1 MYPPSPPCCRL
12 YLEADGRIRCGKVND
27 KAQYLLGAAG
37 SVPYRWIN
45 LEYDKITRIV
55 GLDQYLESVKKHKRL
70 DVCRAKMSYM
80 LQ

>member
-1 MYPPSPPCCRL
+1 M
-12 YLEADGRIRCGKVND
+12 ND

-37 SVPYRWIN
+37 SVTYRWIN

-70 DVCRAKMSYM
+70 DVCRAKMGYM

>member
-1 MYPPSPPCCRL
+1 M
-12 YLEADGRIRCGKVND
+12 
-27 KAQYLLGAAG
+27 LGAAG

-70 DVCRAKMSYM
+70 DVCRAKMGYM